1 MSTGYRFQNLG
12 LPGVPSKRAVS
23 CWQTAM
29 WNKQRS
35 QDVSRNKWADS
46 RCSPN
51 CITERHCILHCATS
65 RKVTGSIR
73 GGVIGIFHW
82 HNPSGRTMDLGLTQP
97 LTEMSTRN
105 ISLGGWGGGEGGRCL
120 RLTILP
126 PSCAERLQI
135 WEPQAPGNLKASQRI
150 ALPFLLLYLTFF
162 RILKVLKS
170 FSPRIKAVFVYRRR
184 SFLPKS
190 SSLRSPDVR

>member
-135 WEPQAPGNLKASQRI
+135 WEPVPKADNLTTFMCRTSSNLGASGSWEPQG
-150 ALPFLLLYLTFF
+150 LSKDCFTFSLT
-162 RILKVLKS
+162 
-170 FSPRIKAVFVYRRR
+170 VF
-184 SFLPKS
+184 
-190 SSLRSPDVR
+190 DVFQNSEGFKIIFAQD